1 MTAVTEEVVI
11 SFSKIAGALRVTPEE
26 LLEHVFGAMP
36 ATPTSPEELMS
47 RIADYKVWFE
57 DGRPGTLHGTVAFL
71 KLLRHF
77 VEERKNVLYVKG

>member
-36 ATPTSPEELMS
+36 ATSTSPEELSAHSGLQSMARKWATGDAS
-47 RIADYKVWFE
+47 RNGCVSE
-57 DGRPGTLHGTVAFL
+57 TLGGFC
-71 KLLRHF
+71 
-77 VEERKNVLYVKG
+77 

>member
-26 LLEHVFGAMP
+26 LLERVFGAMP
-36 ATPTSPEELMS
+36 ATPTSPEELS
-47 RIADYKVWFE
+47 SHIADYKVWLE

-71 KLLRHF
+71 KLLRNF
-77 VEERKNVLYVKG
+77 VEERGDES